1 MVRLRGF
8 SVVMTAAAL
17 LAGCGEGGNAPEAGP
32 NGDEI
37 PADGSFTISLANSSY
52 ALQPNSTGA
61 VEVTVTRAAG
71 FEGVVRVA
79 AENLPAGIRAEEL
92 VLDAASDR
100 GWLAFEATAD
110 AVPGASVVRIG
121 GLADAAEPS
130 YADLSLALAGNAGS
144 LDETF
149 GENGRRTVA
158 AGDQDVWDLAVQ
170 EDGRIVVAG
179 TEVRD
184 GRAGVTV
191 FRLLADGSLDASFGD
206 AGTTFFH
213 VGTGAAGAAAVEIGE
228 GGRIVVAGSA
238 AGSLLAARL
247 DANGALDSSFSTDG
261 IAVLEATT
269 GLDAAHALVL
279 EPNGAVS
286 LGGECGGDL
295 CVARFD
301 AAGNADGSFGGG
313 DGWNALDLG
322 GSDAALDVVR
332 QDDGKLVV
340 AGRGAAL
347 SRYAVARFLPNGTI
361 DATFAHGGSTLT
373 DAVGEAHA
381 LALQADGRI
390 VVTGADFLVYRFDT
404 TGAIDGS
411 FGDSGVATAAYL
423 GRAHDVT
430 VQDDGRIVVFG
441 YGDPGDS
448 EPHTDFV
455 AVRLLA
461 DGVQDSS
468 FAGGRVT
475 VDFGTSMDT
484 GLVVERLPD
493 GRAILLG
500 TTASETGSQVAIAR
514 LWL

>member
-1 MVRLRGF
+1 MVRLSGF
-8 SVVMTAAAL
+8 AVMTAAAL
-17 LAGCGEGGNAPEAGP
+17 LAGCGGGNSPEAGP
-32 NGDEI
+32 NQEENV
-37 PADGSFTISLANSSY
+37 PSNGSFILTLANESY

-61 VEVTVTRAAG
+61 VEVIVTRTAG
-71 FEGVVRVA
+71 FSGPVRVG
-79 AENLPAGIRAEEL
+79 AENLPAGILAEEL
-92 VLDAASDR
+92 VLDASSDR

-121 GLADAAEPS
+121 GLADAVEPS
-130 YADLSLALAGNAGS
+130 YADLSLALAGNAGA

-149 GENGRRTVA
+149 GDNGRRTVA
-158 AGDQDVWDLAVQ
+158 AGDQGVWDLAVQ
-170 EDGRIVVAG
+170 DDGRIVVAG
-179 TEVRD
+179 TELRAD
-184 GRAGVTV
+184 RAGVTV
-191 FRLLADGSLDASFGD
+191 FRLETDGSLDESFGD

-213 VGTGAAGAAAVEIGE
+213 AGTGDSGATSVAIRED
-228 GGRIVVAGSA
+228 GRIVVAGGA
-238 AGSLLAARL
+238 AGSMLVARL
-247 DANGALDSSFSTDG
+247 DADGALDSTFSTDG
-261 IAVLEATT
+261 IALLDATA

-279 EPNGAVS
+279 EPNGAVT
-286 LGGECGGDL
+286 LGGECGGDI
-295 CVARFD
+295 CVARVG
-301 AAGNADGSFGGG
+301 AAGGIDGAFGGG

-322 GSDAALDVVR
+322 GSDAALDMVR

-340 AGRGAAL
+340 AGRGAAQ
-347 SRYAVARFLPNGTI
+347 SRYAVARFQANGAL

-373 DAVGEAHA
+373 DAAGEAHA

-390 VVTGADFLVYRFDT
+390 VVTGADFLVYRFDE

-411 FGDSGVATAAYL
+411 FGDSGVATASYL

-475 VDFGTSMDT
+475 VDFGTGMDT

-500 TTASETGSQVAIAR
+500 TTASDAGSQVAIAR